1 MNNILFKCDNASNG
15 MLLISV
21 TGTNCRLLLCKLI
34 RNSSLWVTKR
44 SILPNVHTI
53 YFIIYIVCISN
64 VTWNPS
70 SWLIIVII
78 ITCLSQGW
86 LRQEAAGWRSTRWTL
101 NKPRLSKLIAAISVV
116 GKEHNGKGD
125 EKVNVWKFR
134 CVKKISLDHPYTI
147 FDTTFSFF

>member
-1 MNNILFKCDNASNG
+1 
-15 MLLISV
+15 MLLIYV
-21 TGTNCRLLLCKLI
+21 IGTNCRLLLCKLI
-34 RNSSLWVTKR
+34 RNSSLSVTKR

-134 CVKKISLDHPYTI
+134 CVKKISLDHTYTI
-147 FDTTFSFF
+147 FDMTFFF